1 MRYSTGM
8 MKQSGIT
15 LTGMLFGSI
24 VLILLLLLGFKL
36 VPVYTE
42 YYAIQK
48 TFKAL
53 ADDPNLK
60 AGNRKQVAAAF
71 ASRAAVDD
79 ITSIQPNDVQVTKN
93 ANGVVVVSAE
103 YERRV
108 HLFHNVSACFEFR
121 PSSK

>member
-1 MRYSTGM
+1 MTHPAGM
-8 MKQSGIT
+8 TKQSGIT

-24 VLILLLLLGFKL
+24 VLILVVLLAFKL

-48 TFKAL
+48 NFKAM

-60 AGNRKQVAAAF
+60 AASRRQVAAAF
-71 ASRAAVDD
+71 AARATVDD
-79 ITSIQPNDVQVTKN
+79 ISSIRPDDVQVTKT
-93 ANGVVVVSAE
+93 ASGIVVSAE
-103 YERRV
+103 YERKV

-121 PSSK
+121 PSSE